1 VPVAGRYWTPAASKA
16 DNGRSSIHRRA
27 DGQGWEG
34 WVSLGLHPV
43 TGKRWRKHVRG
54 TTKTAVARKVDELE
68 RTRDRGVSGIGEGT
82 KL

>member
-1 VPVAGRYWTPAASKA
+1 VSKA
-16 DNGRSSIHRRA
+16 GNGRSSIHRRA
-27 DGQGWEG
+27 DGEG